1 LTERDAI
8 GGSGL
13 ESEDTGFSKAGV
25 AGAART
31 GVKWMAAERAVSQVI
46 QLATSIALA
55 RLLVPDDFG
64 LIAMAIAVG
73 GLARAVGDFGISAL
87 VVQREDLDPG
97 FLRAAFTLNTGLFL
111 SLAVF
116 QVLLAPIG
124 GLILEDSRVVW
135 VIAALALV
143 LPFQGLSS
151 FAQALLRRDLA
162 FSKIAKLNL
171 MAVVVTS
178 IVACSLAVGGFGVW
192 SLVAAQIAAPAV
204 VALLAWRMTTVG
216 VGVDVSAAM
225 RWSREIM
232 GFGRFATGNSLVN
245 YLVHN
250 LDYLLIGR
258 LLLTAQLG
266 FYYFAFE
273 KSRVFSRGVLGL
285 YSNLALPV
293 YSRLNPD
300 REKIR
305 RAYRTATA
313 ATVFLIAPTV
323 TFVGVHAGLV
333 IPLIFGEK
341 WRPSVLVFQI
351 LSVHVVVNAV
361 TSGIGSVLY
370 AVGRPD
376 ISFRIVRWILL
387 PLGIAYLVGARMA
400 GIVGVALA
408 VAIVKSTF
416 SVVKLGVCYR
426 FLNWR
431 WASTLRPALV
441 VILGAATAGVVS
453 LGIMRLLELPNPWAL
468 LCMVAAVYGVVF
480 VLSQFGFNRSGL
492 AVIWRGVLGPEGLEW
507 SQRRLP
513 TLLRYVLGLPNA

>member
-1 LTERDAI
+1 MQDSSDNTELDSA
-8 GGSGL
+8 GPSF
-13 ESEDTGFSKAGV
+13 SELGV

-31 GVKWMAAERAVSQVI
+31 GVRWLAAESAVSQVI

-64 LIAMAIAVG
+64 LIAMAVAVG

-87 VVQREDLDPG
+87 IVQREDLDPG
-97 FLRAAFTLNTGLFL
+97 FLPAAFTLNAALFL

-135 VIAALALV
+135 VIAALALA

-171 MAVVVTS
+171 VAVVVS
-178 IVACSLAVGGFGVW
+178 SVVACSLAVLGFGVW
-192 SLVAAQIAAPAV
+192 SLVAAQIAAPIV
-204 VALLAWRMTTVG
+204 IALLAWRMTSFG
-216 VGVDVSAAM
+216 VGVDVSAAK
-225 RWSREIM
+225 RWSREIL

-258 LLLTAQLG
+258 LLPTAQLG

-273 KSRVFSRGVLGL
+273 KSRVFSRRILGL
-285 YSNLALPV
+285 YSSLSLPV

-300 REKIR
+300 RERIR

-313 ATVFLIAPTV
+313 ATVFLIAPIV
-323 TFVGVHAGLV
+323 TFLAVHAALV
-333 IPLIFGEK
+333 IPLVFGEK
-341 WRPSVLVFQI
+341 WTPSVIVFQI
-351 LSVHVVVNAV
+351 LSVHVVVNAL
-361 TSGIGSVLY
+361 TSGIGSVFY

-376 ISFRIVRWILL
+376 ISFRIVRWIVI
-387 PLGIAYLVGARMA
+387 PLGMAYFLGARFA

-408 VAIVKSTF
+408 VTVIKSAF
-416 SVVKLGVCYR
+416 SLIKLEVCFR
-426 FLNWR
+426 FLR
-431 WASTLRPALV
+431 WKWLPTLRPALV
-441 VILGAATAGVVS
+441 VIAGATVAGLSSFGLAGLMPLV
-453 LGIMRLLELPNPWAL
+453 GGWARLLLEA
-468 LCMVAAVYGVVF
+468 VVYG
-480 VLSQFGFNRSGL
+480 
-492 AVIWRGVLGPEGLEW
+492 
-507 SQRRLP
+507 
-513 TLLRYVLGLPNA
+513 T